1 MNNNVF
7 ITMDKSVFEKL
18 NVPSFSYV
26 RIDLDTRS
34 GISIP
39 TKLELNRT
47 YYKFEDNKLKAF
59 KVLAYAIDDREM
71 SDIRLNYLI
80 QTPNN
85 DVEWKYNFIT
95 PKMSIYESKEQFISG
110 GGNVV
115 PNMGWMGL
123 CSCIN
128 VDFSKK
134 VFECINGVIAHPK
147 MHDAMI
153 EYALYSEKG
162 WSFCIKGRGNHKV
175 FLSYDE
181 CLKNA
186 YNGLVCEDF
195 AEDTIKIN
203 IEVKVVKPIT
213 SVIKIVEL

>member
-26 RIDLDTRS
+26 RINLNKS
-34 GISIP
+34 SCIFIP

-80 QTPNN
+80 QTPNSN
-85 DVEWKYNFIT
+85 VEWKYNFIT

-115 PNMGWMGL
+115 ANMEWREL

-128 VDFSKK
+128 ADFSEK
-134 VFECINGVIAHPK
+134 VFECINGVIAHSG
-147 MHDAMI
+147 MHHAMI
-153 EYALYSEKG
+153 KYALYSENG
-162 WSFCIKGRGNHKV
+162 WSFCLKENGNHKV

>member
-1 MNNNVF
+1 MNGNVF

-18 NVPSFSYV
+18 NVPSFSHV
-26 RIDLDTRS
+26 RINLNR
-34 GISIP
+34 GGFIFIP
-39 TKLELNRT
+39 TQLELNRT
-47 YYKFEDNKLKAF
+47 YYKFENNKLKAF
-59 KVLAYAIDDREM
+59 KVLAYAIDDRETK
-71 SDIRLNYLI
+71 DIRLNYLI

-85 DVEWKYNFIT
+85 DVEWKYNFIA

-110 GGNVV
+110 GGNLVA
-115 PNMGWMGL
+115 NMGWKDL
-123 CSCIN
+123 CCCIDA
-128 VDFSKK
+128 DFSEK
-134 VFECINGVIAHPK
+134 VFECINGVITHPEILN
-147 MHDAMI
+147 AMI
-153 EYALYSEKG
+153 EYALYSENG
-162 WSFCIKGRGNHKV
+162 WSFCIKGRGGHKV

-213 SVIKIVEL
+213 SVIRIVEL